1 MVILNLKKELLNNM
15 SNEER
20 DTLYTK
26 LMSIL
31 MLMEDRDNNRG
42 AMLEL
47 ENLIEFI
54 KFGQVK

>member
-15 SNEER
+15 TNEER

-47 ENLIEFI
+47 ENLIEYI

>member
-1 MVILNLKKELLNNM
+1 MT
-15 SNEER
+15 NEEQ

-42 AMLEL
+42 AILEL
-47 ENLIEFI
+47 ENLIEYI
-54 KFGQVK
+54 KFKQVK

>member
-1 MVILNLKKELLNNM
+1 MVILNLKKEPLNNM

-31 MLMEDRDNNRG
+31 MLMEDRNNNRG
-42 AMLEL
+42 AMIEL

>member
-1 MVILNLKKELLNNM
+1 MT
-15 SNEER
+15 NEER

-31 MLMEDRDNNRG
+31 MFMEDRDNNRG

>member
-1 MVILNLKKELLNNM
+1 MT
-15 SNEER
+15 NEEQ

>member
-15 SNEER
+15 TNEER
-20 DTLYTK
+20 ETLYNK
-26 LMSIL
+26 LMRIL

>member
-1 MVILNLKKELLNNM
+1 M

-47 ENLIEFI
+47 ENLIEYI

>member
-1 MVILNLKKELLNNM
+1 MVILNLKKEPLNNM

>member
-47 ENLIEFI
+47 ESLIEFI

>member
-1 MVILNLKKELLNNM
+1 MR
-15 SNEER
+15 NEER

-47 ENLIEFI
+47 ENLIEYI

>member
-1 MVILNLKKELLNNM
+1 MVILNLKKEPLNNM
-15 SNEER
+15 TNEER

-47 ENLIEFI
+47 ENLIEYI

>member
-1 MVILNLKKELLNNM
+1 MVILNLKKEPLNNM
-15 SNEER
+15 SNEEQ

-31 MLMEDRDNNRG
+31 MLMEDRDNRS
-42 AMLEL
+42 ATLEL
-47 ENLIEFI
+47 ENLIEHI

>member
-1 MVILNLKKELLNNM
+1 
-15 SNEER
+15 
-20 DTLYTK
+20 
-26 LMSIL
+26 

>member
-1 MVILNLKKELLNNM
+1 MT
-15 SNEER
+15 NEER
-20 DTLYTK
+20 DTFYTK

-47 ENLIEFI
+47 ENLIEYI

>member
-1 MVILNLKKELLNNM
+1 MT
-15 SNEER
+15 NEER

-31 MLMEDRDNNRG
+31 MLMEDRDNKRG

-47 ENLIEFI
+47 ENLIEYI

>member
-1 MVILNLKKELLNNM
+1 MT
-15 SNEER
+15 NEER
-20 DTLYTK
+20 ETLYNK
-26 LMSIL
+26 LMRIL

>member
-1 MVILNLKKELLNNM
+1 MT
-15 SNEER
+15 NEER

-47 ENLIEFI
+47 ENLIEYI
-54 KFGQVK
+54 KFKQVK

>member
-1 MVILNLKKELLNNM
+1 M

-31 MLMEDRDNNRG
+31 MLMEDKDNNM
-42 AMLEL
+42 AILEL

>member
-1 MVILNLKKELLNNM
+1 MVILNLKKEPLNSM
-15 SNEER
+15 TNEEQ

>member
-1 MVILNLKKELLNNM
+1 MVILNLKKEPLNNM

-47 ENLIEFI
+47 ENLIEYI

>member
-1 MVILNLKKELLNNM
+1 MT
-15 SNEER
+15 NEER

-42 AMLEL
+42 AILEL
-47 ENLIEFI
+47 ENLIEYI

>member
-1 MVILNLKKELLNNM
+1 MVILNLKKEPLNNM
-15 SNEER
+15 SKEER

-31 MLMEDRDNNRG
+31 MLMEEMDNNM
-42 AMLEL
+42 AAIEL
-47 ENLIEFI
+47 ENLIENI

>member
-1 MVILNLKKELLNNM
+1 MT
-15 SNEER
+15 NEER

-42 AMLEL
+42 AILEL
-47 ENLIEFI
+47 ENLIEYI
-54 KFGQVK
+54 KFKQVK

>member
-1 MVILNLKKELLNNM
+1 MT
-15 SNEER
+15 NEEQ

-47 ENLIEFI
+47 ENLIEYI

>member
-1 MVILNLKKELLNNM
+1 MT
-15 SNEER
+15 NEEQ

-42 AMLEL
+42 AILEL
-47 ENLIEFI
+47 ENLIEYV
-54 KFGQVK
+54 KFKQVK

>member
-1 MVILNLKKELLNNM
+1 MVILNLKKEPLNNM

-31 MLMEDRDNNRG
+31 MLMEEMDNNM
-42 AMLEL
+42 AAIEL

>member
-47 ENLIEFI
+47 ENLIEYI

>member
-42 AMLEL
+42 AILEL
-47 ENLIEFI
+47 ENLIEYI
-54 KFGQVK
+54 KFKQVK

>member
-1 MVILNLKKELLNNM
+1 MT
-15 SNEER
+15 NEEQ

-31 MLMEDRDNNRG
+31 MLMEKDYYYK
-42 AMLEL
+42 ATLEL
-47 ENLIEFI
+47 ELLIEHI

>member
-1 MVILNLKKELLNNM
+1 M

-31 MLMEDRDNNRG
+31 MLMEDRDNRS
-42 AMLEL
+42 ATLEL
-47 ENLIEFI
+47 ESLIEFI

>member
-1 MVILNLKKELLNNM
+1 MT
-15 SNEER
+15 NEEQ

-31 MLMEDRDNNRG
+31 MLMEDRDNNR

-47 ENLIEFI
+47 EDLIEHI

>member
-1 MVILNLKKELLNNM
+1 M

-20 DTLYTK
+20 ETLYNK

-31 MLMEDRDNNRG
+31 ILMEEKNNNL
-42 AMLEL
+42 AKTDLES
-47 ENLIEFI
+47 LIEFI

>member
-1 MVILNLKKELLNNM
+1 MT
-15 SNEER
+15 NEEQ

-31 MLMEDRDNNRG
+31 MLMEEDYYYK
-42 AMLEL
+42 ATLEL
-47 ENLIEFI
+47 EDLIEHI